1 MPYNYLTI
9 NESGLNSG
17 LVSASYFDVELQ
29 SLYEQQYST
38 NEIFFGDSDDDLIE
52 FSLYNSGQEP
62 LSFNRVVP
70 SVTYSVIQGNYLDIN
85 DQPKNYRVLNPNT
98 NITRFGDNI
107 LLHPQFDLKFNQ
119 VSPGL
124 YYLLYNPTRN
134 VAGNSINKLV
144 IKEISPSRTE
154 LRLSFAINQNSSA
167 SNRLSAIKITS
178 FADKK

>member
-62 LSFNRVVP
+62 LSFNRVAHGRHLVRMTLFYCK
-70 SVTYSVIQGNYLDIN
+70 V
-85 DQPKNYRVLNPNT
+85 
-98 NITRFGDNI
+98 
-107 LLHPQFDLKFNQ
+107 FDEE
-119 VSPGL
+119 
-124 YYLLYNPTRN
+124 T
-134 VAGNSINKLV
+134 A
-144 IKEISPSRTE
+144 
-154 LRLSFAINQNSSA
+154 
-167 SNRLSAIKITS
+167 
-178 FADKK
+178 

>member
-9 NESGLNSG
+9 NESGLNAG

-70 SVTYSVIQGNYLDIN
+70 SVTYSVIHRQL
-85 DQPKNYRVLNPNT
+85 
-98 NITRFGDNI
+98 FG
-107 LLHPQFDLKFNQ
+107 H
-119 VSPGL
+119 
-124 YYLLYNPTRN
+124 
-134 VAGNSINKLV
+134 
-144 IKEISPSRTE
+144 
-154 LRLSFAINQNSSA
+154 
-167 SNRLSAIKITS
+167 
-178 FADKK
+178 